1 MKFHS
6 IIPIIYK
13 NIIECN
19 NYKIILE
26 IVTPEGKVF
35 ELLDDR
41 NVSKNRLLIELL
53 QTHNHTVH
61 RRRA

>member
-19 NYKIILE
+19 NNKIILE
-26 IVTPEGKVF
+26 VVTPEGKVF
-35 ELLDDR
+35 ELLDGS
-41 NVSKNRLLIELL
+41 NVSKNRLLNELL
-53 QTHNHTVH
+53 QTHNQTVH